1 MPIDGSEWKAL
12 HDTFATKNDMATI
25 NQSLGSIN
33 AKLDLIVPRDT
44 HELIWKADAE
54 WKKDLHDEVEKL
66 KSARIPSFVFTIGL
80 TVIGWIV
87 TAIVAFA
94 RH

>member
-1 MPIDGSEWKAL
+1 MPIEGSEWQTL
-12 HDTFATKNDMATI
+12 HGTFATKSDMATI
-25 NQSLGSIN
+25 SQSLGSIN

-54 WKKDLHDEVEKL
+54 WKKEIHDEVEKL
-66 KSARIPSFVFTIGL
+66 KAARIPSFVITIGL
-80 TVIGWIV
+80 TVFGWIV
-87 TAIVAFA
+87 TAVIAFS